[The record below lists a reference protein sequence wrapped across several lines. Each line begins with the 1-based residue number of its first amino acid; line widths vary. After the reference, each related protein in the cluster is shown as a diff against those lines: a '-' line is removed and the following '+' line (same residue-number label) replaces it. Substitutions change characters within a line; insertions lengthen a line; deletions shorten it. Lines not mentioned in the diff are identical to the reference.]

1 LIFLSST
8 SIALLMTDPTSNF
21 HITIGTAPHS
31 DDTGQPSLFRD
42 LSLLKVGLLYGDRI
56 KLCSLA
62 GSMIA
67 VISQVSLLNEAQRL
81 DAMKSWVV
89 LAARDPGAARAFDLL
104 DELKHRRHRSTP
116 ELLLLRK
123 LQEQIDRSW
132 AEIQA
137 TIAGIAQ
144 RAGLD
149 GVIDAV
155 KTGLVE
161 LDIYPSETDQAVN
174 SFFKSVSDAVISPLT
189 YPLFDEQTGS
199 FVASAMRAG
208 MISPTTADQA
218 QAKVAGLASDVLQR
232 LPLFEH
238 ASIEEVLAIRHELE
252 HALVRFR
259 SAIITYS
266 RLIASPAWEPSFAT
280 EAELVFREQVE
291 TAVLEIEEQVSSNT
305 LIKTLMRKVASPTAV
320 IVPAS
325 ASVLGLVVST
335 AADFSH
341 VLGSTAGYAAG
352 AAVFAKAV
360 ADEFRT
366 DRNNLERHKLYFYYG
381 ARRELMQRVKD

>member
-1 LIFLSST
+1 
-8 SIALLMTDPTSNF
+8 MTNPPPDF

-31 DDTGQPSLFRD
+31 DDSGQPSLFRD
-42 LSLLKVGLLYGDRI
+42 LNLLKVGLLYGDRI

-67 VISQVSLLNEAQRL
+67 VISQVVLLNEAQRL

-89 LAARDPGAARAFDLL
+89 LAAGDPSAARAFEVL
-104 DELKHRRHRSTP
+104 DELKHRRHRSTS

-123 LQEQIDRSW
+123 LQEQINRSW
-132 AEIQA
+132 DEIQA
-137 TIAGIAQ
+137 TIYRIAQ
-144 RAGLD
+144 QAGLD
-149 GVIDAV
+149 GVMDAL

-161 LDIYPSETDQAVN
+161 LDIYPSETDEAVKC
-174 SFFKSVSDAVISPLT
+174 FYESVSGAVISPLT

-199 FVASAMRAG
+199 FIASAMREG

-218 QAKVAGLASDVLQR
+218 QGKVAGLASEVLQR
-232 LPLFEH
+232 LPLFEQ
-238 ASIEEVLAIRHELE
+238 ASIEEILAIRRELE

-266 RLIASPAWEPSFAT
+266 RSIASSAWEPSFAS

-291 TAVLEIEEQVSSNT
+291 IAVLEIEEQVASNT
-305 LIKTLMRKVASPTAV
+305 LIKTIMRKVTDPTAV

-325 ASVLGLVVST
+325 ASVLGVVVST
-335 AADFSH
+335 AGDVSH
-341 VLGSTAGYAAG
+341 LLGQTAGYAAG
-352 AAVFAKAV
+352 AALFAKAV
-360 ADEFRT
+360 ADELRA
-366 DRNNLERHKLYFYYG
+366 DRDNLERHKLYFYYG
-381 ARRELMQRVKD
+381 ARHELKERVKH